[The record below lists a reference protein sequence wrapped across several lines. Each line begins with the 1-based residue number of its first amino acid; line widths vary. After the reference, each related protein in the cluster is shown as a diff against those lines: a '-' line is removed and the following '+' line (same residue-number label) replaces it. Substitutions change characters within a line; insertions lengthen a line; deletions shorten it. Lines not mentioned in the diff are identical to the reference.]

1 MNYCIVNPDGIIEN
15 IIVCENDEVAAQF
28 GAAASYDG
36 ATIGEAYNPP
46 PPPPTTEERVAA
58 LEAENKLLKE
68 QVSAQADQAEF
79 YEDCIAEMATV
90 VYA

>member
-1 MNYCIVNPDGIIEN
+1 MNYCIVNADGIIEN
-15 IIVCENDEVAAQF
+15 IIVCESDEVAAQF
-28 GAAASYDG
+28 WAVESYDG
-36 ATIGEAYNPP
+36 ATIGTSYNPP

-58 LEAENKLLKE
+58 LEAENKLLRE

-79 YEDCIAEMATV
+79 YEDCIAEMAAV